1 MLSLVAQFSPVA
13 IITRT
18 DFARSIAESIQ
29 RSVGIG
35 SLYEWLSKLILQSL
49 GEINEGETIT

>member
-18 DFARSIAESIQ
+18 DFARSVAESIQ
-29 RSVGIG
+29 RSIGIG
-35 SLYEWLSKLILQSL
+35 PLYKWPSKLILQSRVA
-49 GEINEGETIT
+49 GEVISVK